1 MKVLA
6 AASQQPRF
14 PFRGVRSSGPHEA
27 HQESCFASERH
38 EFVIHSNARSRDA
51 PDLTALDAP
60 RGYAEHR
67 LMADLSEYERS
78 ALSEIEAWKNAP
90 EGVVARAISTVA
102 STAPAKWLME
112 HAPSVP
118 DTIKR
123 PVTTAVQGFLELLK
137 DGAYWTYS
145 DSTILARAQE
155 QGLPV
160 QTLPELA
167 EQPLE
172 GLDQLA
178 RTFFAENKI
187 IAALEGG
194 GTGLGG
200 FVLIAA
206 DIPALFTVAFRTI
219 QQIGASYGFDMRDP
233 NMAPVVL
240 GIVGVASGAEEAA
253 KIAALTDMQLT
264 ARMFAKNW
272 TYKKVAERTMAGGPA
287 QALKQFAERLP
298 REIANS
304 VTKRKLAQAIPL
316 AGAAVGAGFNYW
328 FIASTARTA
337 YMTFRE
343 LYLARKQARLGD
355 GEEGPVVG

>member
-1 MKVLA
+1 
-6 AASQQPRF
+6 
-14 PFRGVRSSGPHEA
+14 
-27 HQESCFASERH
+27 
-38 EFVIHSNARSRDA
+38 
-51 PDLTALDAP
+51 
-60 RGYAEHR
+60 
-67 LMADLSEYERS
+67 MADMSEYER
-78 ALSEIEAWKNAP
+78 AAMAEIEAWKNAP
-90 EGVVARAISTVA
+90 EGVVSRAISTVA
-102 STAPAKWLME
+102 STAPVKWLIE

-118 DTIKR
+118 ETLTR
-123 PVTTAVQGFLELLK
+123 PVATAVQGFLELLK

-145 DSTILARAQE
+145 DDSILARARE
-155 QGLPV
+155 QGLQV
-160 QTLPELA
+160 QNLGELA

-172 GLDQLA
+172 GLDKLA
-178 RTFFAENKI
+178 RGFFAENKI
-187 IAALEGG
+187 IAALEGA
-194 GTGLGG
+194 GTGFGG
-200 FVLIAA
+200 LLLIAA

-240 GIVGVASGAEEAA
+240 GIIGVASGAEEAA
-253 KIAALTDMQLT
+253 KIAALTDMQVT
-264 ARMFAKNW
+264 AKMFAKNW

-287 QALKQFAERLP
+287 QALKQLAERMP

-343 LYLARKQARLGD
+343 LYLLRKQA
-355 GEEGPVVG
+355 GPADDDELPAGA